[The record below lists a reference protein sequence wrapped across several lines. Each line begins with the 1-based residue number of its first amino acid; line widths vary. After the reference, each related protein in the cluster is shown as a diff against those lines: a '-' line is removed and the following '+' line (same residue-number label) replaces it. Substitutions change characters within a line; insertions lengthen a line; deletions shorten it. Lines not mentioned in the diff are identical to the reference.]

1 MHYSLNSN
9 IYIKSTLFISYNQKY
24 QRVLSS
30 PPFTPPLKIFLL
42 VFMNAPFL
50 LPRTIFDPFI
60 PTSAK
65 YIQKYIN
72 THKKILSKILRIY
85 RQNGFD
91 SNAFFSFHN
100 WTPFCVS
107 LLIPIDRVNWD
118 DEIYHWY
125 NADRGLIPHE
135 SN

>member
-9 IYIKSTLFISYNQKY
+9 ISRHCLYLTIRRINGCYPP
-24 QRVLSS
+24 
-30 PPFTPPLKIFLL
+30 PPFTPPLKIFLW
-42 VFMNAPFL
+42 VFMNALFL

-91 SNAFFSFHN
+91 SKAFFSFHN

-118 DEIYHWY
+118 YAVYHWY